1 MIFTFSEFLLENKCE
16 ISNYIILWHIKEF
29 LKDLMK
35 WWRME
40 KWRQNRKVSRWSLY
54 LNSPQTSDSANLKT
68 HEQSKSEEE
77 VRTQEGEQFNKNMNE
92 MFHYSHWYVNMML
105 GKEFRYNLTGTDRP
119 ENRKHEKLK
128 LKFTFQ
134 NPVKLSMAN

>member
-16 ISNYIILWHIKEF
+16 ISNYIILWYIKEF

-92 MFHYSHWYVNMML
+92 MFHYSQWYVNMML

-134 NPVKLSMAN
+134 NPVKLWMAN